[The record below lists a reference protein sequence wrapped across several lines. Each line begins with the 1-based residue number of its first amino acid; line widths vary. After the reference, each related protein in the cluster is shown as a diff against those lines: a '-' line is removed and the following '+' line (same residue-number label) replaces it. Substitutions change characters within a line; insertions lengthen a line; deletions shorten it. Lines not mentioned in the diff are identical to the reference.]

1 MTNGY
6 GGRDEGDRA
15 RGAAELGI
23 GGFGPGSAQDYGDG
37 ARDALLGTGDR
48 YGHYG
53 GRAGNAN
60 TPDPSYSGDWRN
72 GGFMGDGQFQLV
84 ELIPGVTRGYGYA
97 NGQIGPATVF
107 NPGELFGGL
116 LGGFLAGAG
125 GGIVGGNMGGQL
137 SNSYVIDGPNAG
149 QWAGGGGGLLGGL
162 LSGGGTPGGLAGGV
176 GNDYAHDELSKLTGG
191 LTPSPAPQPQA
202 QSTPRI
208 FDPLRGIWYT
218 V

>member
-1 MTNGY
+1 MTNNY

-23 GGFGPGSAQDYGDG
+23 GGFGPGSAHDYGDG
-37 ARDALLGTGDR
+37 ARDRALAAGDR

-53 GRAGNAN
+53 GRGGYAN

-84 ELIPGVTRGYGYA
+84 ELIPGMTRGYGYA
-97 NGQIGPATVF
+97 NGQIGPATAF
-107 NPGELFGGL
+107 NPGEAFGGL
-116 LGGFLAGAG
+116 LGGLLGGTG
-125 GGIVGGNMGGQL
+125 GGLIAGNVGGRL
-137 SNSYVIDGPNAG
+137 SNSYVLDGPNAG
-149 QWAGGGGGLLGGL
+149 QWAGGGGLLDSFLDGGQ
-162 LSGGGTPGGLAGGV
+162 GGPGGPA
-176 GNDYAHDELSKLTGG
+176 GNDYARDELDKLTGG
-191 LTPSPAPQPQA
+191 LAPAPAPQSQ
-202 QSTPRI
+202 TPPTSRI